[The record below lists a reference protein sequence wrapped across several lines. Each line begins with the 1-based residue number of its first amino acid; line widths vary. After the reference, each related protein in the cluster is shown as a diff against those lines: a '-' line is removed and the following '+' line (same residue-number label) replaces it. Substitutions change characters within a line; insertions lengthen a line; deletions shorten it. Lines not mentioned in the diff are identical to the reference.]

1 MNIRKNFVTLLC
13 LLLFSSCGSVKIK
26 DSEFCGDMGTA
37 GASCF
42 KTLSGETRDVHPND
56 WDEERFGMICSKA
69 DTFADWK
76 KAILKLCKM
85 SRRCK
90 YESKKKIKKFG
101 KAIESFQLK
110 ITDPY

>member
-1 MNIRKNFVTLLC
+1 MLL
-13 LLLFSSCGSVKIK
+13 SSCANVKIK
-26 DSEFCGDMGTA
+26 NSEFCGDMGNL

-42 KTLSGETRDVHPND
+42 KTLSGETRDISPND
-56 WDEERFGMICSKA
+56 WDDERFGMICSKA

-90 YESKKKIKKFG
+90 YESKKNIKNFG
-101 KAIESFQLK
+101 KKVESFKLK
-110 ITDPY
+110 INDL